1 MVKKE
6 GSSDY
11 TVCSNFPGTVG
22 FGATQ
27 ILQCDE
33 LGRYVRIQLNGSRRQ
48 FHGANYLTLC
58 EVQVIECECLLS
70 NLVVDEIMKCSEFSC
85 T

>member
-22 FGATQ
+22 LGATQ
-27 ILQCDE
+27 ILPCDA
-33 LGRYVRIQLNGSRRQ
+33 LGRYVRIQLNGK
-48 FHGANYLTLC
+48 NYLTLC

-70 NLVVDEIMKCSEFSC
+70 NLVADEIMKCSEFYC